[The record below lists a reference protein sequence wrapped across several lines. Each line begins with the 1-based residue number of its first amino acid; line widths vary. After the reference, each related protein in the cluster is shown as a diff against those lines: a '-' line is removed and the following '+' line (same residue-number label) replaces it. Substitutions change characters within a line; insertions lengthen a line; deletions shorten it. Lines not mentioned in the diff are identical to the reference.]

1 MKKIR
6 EEEMTSFR
14 VDLDAL
20 VVAFTDGAPARSY
33 YLDKENGRVFS
44 LLEDH
49 VDAEN
54 EEIAVQIE
62 VDGGR
67 RYLQVPKLTI
77 EEELQ
82 EQDAFL
88 ESLEDEKLKSQ
99 LAKVVESDHDGSQ
112 FQEFVSRQRE
122 AREQWRDF
130 CRTRARERA
139 DQWLKSLGLAAG

>member
-1 MKKIR
+1 
-6 EEEMTSFR
+6 MTSFR

-20 VVAFTDGAPARSY
+20 VVAFSDGEPARSY

-49 VDAEN
+49 VDDEN

-67 RYLQVPKLTI
+67 RFLQVPKLNL

-82 EQDAFL
+82 EQDSFV
-88 ESLEDEKLKSQ
+88 ESVDDKELKDK
-99 LAKVVESDHDGSQ
+99 LAKLIESDHDGSR
-112 FQEFVSRQRE
+112 FQDFVSKHRN
-122 AREQWRDF
+122 AREKWRDF
-130 CRTRARERA
+130 CRVRARERA
-139 DQWLKSLGLAAG
+139 DQWLQSLGLRSS